1 MSELYTILDMNNWKG
16 WIYVNNRLYPNVDF
30 SRFVK
35 EHNENTLRNL
45 ERVKKEREE
54 EVKIRNENNQ
64 LLKDIAGNVD
74 AIANNIKD
82 IHKQLIVI
90 DHLSQSNGVI
100 LDQLLDKLLENN
112 HITANVYSALYGI
125 KINTEEQRTEVSAK
139 LAKMVYAGI
148 DITSAIA
155 TITSSIITTWFPEL
169 FANFW
174 RTFCEHIYYL
184 DVLILY
190 CR

>member
-1 MSELYTILDMNNWKG
+1 MNN
-16 WIYVNNRLYPNVDF
+16 NLYPNQNF
-30 SRFVK
+30 ARSVK
-35 EHNENTLRNL
+35 EYNENTLRNL

-74 AIANNIKD
+74 AIANNVKE

-90 DHLSQSNGVI
+90 NRLSQSNGVI
-100 LDQLLDKLLENN
+100 LDQLLEKLLENT
-112 HITANVYSALYGI
+112 HITADVYSALYGI

-155 TITSSIITTWFPEL
+155 TITSSIITT
-169 FANFW
+169 
-174 RTFCEHIYYL
+174 
-184 DVLILY
+184 
-190 CR
+190 

>member
-1 MSELYTILDMNNWKG
+1 MNN
-16 WIYVNNRLYPNVDF
+16 NLYPNQNF
-30 SRFVK
+30 ARSVK
-35 EHNENTLRNL
+35 EYNENTLRNL

-74 AIANNIKD
+74 AIANNVKE
-82 IHKQLIVI
+82 IHKQLIVVN
-90 DHLSQSNGVI
+90 HLSQSNGVI
-100 LDQLLDKLLENN
+100 LDQLLKKLLENN
-112 HITANVYSALYGI
+112 HITADVYSALYGI

-155 TITSSIITTWFPEL
+155 TITSAIITT
-169 FANFW
+169 
-174 RTFCEHIYYL
+174 
-184 DVLILY
+184 
-190 CR
+190 

>member
-1 MSELYTILDMNNWKG
+1 M
-16 WIYVNNRLYPNVDF
+16 NNRLYPNVDF

-35 EHNENTLRNL
+35 EHNEDTLRNL

-155 TITSSIITTWFPEL
+155 TITSSIITT
-169 FANFW
+169 
-174 RTFCEHIYYL
+174 
-184 DVLILY
+184 
-190 CR
+190 